1 MFSNWLIHLG
11 NYRCVVGCSHRFTE
25 DAFKGKSQQMLN
37 ILQMTTE
44 EFFINSCRLR
54 VMGLYVT
61 LLGNIF
67 IFKESRIGMKMVLE
81 ALFGFIVLYFFL
93 GGL

>member
-1 MFSNWLIHLG
+1 
-11 NYRCVVGCSHRFTE
+11 
-25 DAFKGKSQQMLN
+25 
-37 ILQMTTE
+37 
-44 EFFINSCRLR
+44 
-54 VMGLYVT
+54 MGLYVT

-93 GGL
+93 GEL